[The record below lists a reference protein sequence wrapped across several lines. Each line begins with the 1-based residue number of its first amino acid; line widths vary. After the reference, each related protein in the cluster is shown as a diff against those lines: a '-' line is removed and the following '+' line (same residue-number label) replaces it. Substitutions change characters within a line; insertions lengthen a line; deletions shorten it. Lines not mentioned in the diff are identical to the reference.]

1 MNKFYFT
8 YFVLFCGFLSL
19 AQTKVSG
26 YVYDESDEPVPY
38 ANVIFKDSR
47 VGTIT
52 DENGKFYL
60 QSDNDYEAIEVSFMG
75 YKTYTLPL
83 NKSATY
89 DIEIKLESDAEALSE
104 VTIYTGKTSK
114 KNNPAIDILRKIWEN
129 RRDNGV
135 KKFKQ
140 YQYDKYEKIQFDLN
154 TIDSALIKSR
164 LFKGMEFIFTQT
176 DTNEV
181 TGKTYLP
188 IFINESVS
196 KVYGDNI
203 IDKEKEVLQGNKN
216 SGFSNNQ
223 NLIAFIKDLYAE
235 YNVYDNYI
243 KIFDKSFVSPL
254 STTGIDNYNYVLAD
268 STFIGNKW
276 TYHIVYYPRR
286 KNELTFKGD
295 FWVND
300 TTWAIKKI
308 NLAMT
313 KSANIN
319 WVKDVYIEQEFD
331 VLNDSIFLMTRDYFM
346 TDFTFR
352 KKEDSRGVYGKRTTL
367 YDNYKFDVKKDKE
380 FYDRQTDPYK
390 EQVFN
395 RDSIFWAKNRLE
407 PLNKDEKEIYTLVDT
422 LKTVKA
428 FKQVYDVATVLATN
442 YYGFDGWDFGP
453 VFSTFGYN
461 DIEGL
466 RLRVGGRT
474 YFSQNDTWRLQGFTA
489 YGFKDDK
496 FKYGISGKV
505 MLDRKSRLI
514 LSAGNRRDVEQLGG
528 SLTSSNDVLGR
539 SLLSGT
545 PLTLSANNTLTNIN
559 LSSLALQFDP
569 FYNFNLRLEG
579 NYRTLVGAD
588 TNVFSLAFYTDEAR
602 TQRQEKITQTELSL
616 TANYTPNRKA
626 TGYGVEQYVV
636 NPGKYPE
643 FMLKYSK
650 GLKGVIDSDFDY
662 DRLQL
667 LYRQPILMGGF
678 GRFTSTIEAG
688 KTFGGVPLGL
698 LNVVPGNET
707 LFSIEGT
714 FPLLDYYEFVTD
726 EYVSLHMEHNFNG
739 RLFARIPLLR
749 DLDLREIVTFRSM
762 YGKLSNESIMLN
774 ASTSNP
780 VLLAPDQNVYYS
792 YSFGIGN
799 IFRVFR
805 IDFHFRGNYFDIQ
818 DSRTFGITGAFGFY
832 F

>member
-1 MNKFYFT
+1 MKYLINI
-8 YFVLFCGFLSL
+8 LLFLSICL
-19 AQTKVSG
+19 SYAQTKVSG
-26 YVYDESDEPVPY
+26 YVNDDQDIPVAY
-38 ANVIFKDSR
+38 ANVIFKNSR

-60 QSDNDYEAIEVSFMG
+60 QSEDDFDAIEVSFMG
-75 YKTYTLPL
+75 FETFVLPL
-83 NKSATY
+83 EQRSTY
-89 DIEIKLESDAEALSE
+89 NIKITLSSDAEALDE
-104 VTIYTGKTSK
+104 VMIFSGKTSK

-140 YQYDKYEKIQFDLN
+140 YQYDKYEKLQFDLN
-154 TIDSALIKSR
+154 TIDSNLIKSR

-196 KVYGDNI
+196 EVYGDNNTN
-203 IDKEKEVLQGNKN
+203 KEKEILQGNKN

-223 NLIAFIKDLYAE
+223 SLVAFIKDLYAE

-268 STFIGNKW
+268 SAFIDNKW
-276 TYHIVYYPRR
+276 SYNIIYYPRR
-286 KNELTFKGD
+286 KNELTFKGQ

-300 TTWAIKKI
+300 TTWAIEKI
-308 NLAMT
+308 DLAMT

-331 VLNDSIFLMTRDYFM
+331 VLNDSIFLITRDYFM
-346 TDFTFR
+346 SDFTFR
-352 KKEDSRGVYGKRTTL
+352 KKEEARGVYGKRTTL
-367 YDNYKFDVKKDKE
+367 YDNYEFDNKLEKDFYERQVNPYKNQV
-380 FYDRQTDPYK
+380 YDR
-390 EQVFN
+390 
-395 RDSIFWAKNRLE
+395 DSLFWANNRLE
-407 PLNKDEKEIYTLVDT
+407 ELNKTEQDIYKLVDT

-442 YYGFDGWDFGP
+442 YYEFNGWDFGP

-461 DIEGL
+461 DIEGV

-474 YFSQNDTWRLQGFTA
+474 YFGQNDMWRLQAFTA
-489 YGFKDDK
+489 YGFNDDK
-496 FKYGISGKV
+496 FKYGVSGKV

-514 LSAGNRRDVEQLGG
+514 LSGGNRRDVEQLGA
-528 SLTSSNDVLGR
+528 SLTSSSDVLGR
-539 SLLSGT
+539 SLVSSS
-545 PLTLSANNTLTNIN
+545 PLTVAANTTLTNIN
-559 LSSLALQFDP
+559 LSSLALEIEP
-569 FYNFNLRLEG
+569 FYNLKLRLEG
-579 NYRTLVGAD
+579 NYRTLEGAD
-588 TNVFSLAFYTDEAR
+588 TDLFSLAFYTDEAR
-602 TQRQEKITQTELSL
+602 TQRQERTTQSEISLS
-616 TANYTPNRKA
+616 ANYTPNRKS
-626 TGYGVEQYVV
+626 TGYGVEQYIV
-636 NPGKYPE
+636 NTGTYPE

-650 GLKGVIDSDFDY
+650 GLKGVIDSDFNY

-667 LYRQPILMGGF
+667 LYRQPILLGGF
-678 GRFTSTIEAG
+678 GKFTSTFEAG
-688 KTFGGVPLGL
+688 KTFGGVPLSL
-698 LNVVPGNET
+698 LNVVPGNQT

-714 FPLLDYYEFVTD
+714 FPLLDFYEFVTD

-749 DLDLREIVTFRSM
+749 DLDLREIVTFRSV
-762 YGKLSNESIMLN
+762 YGTLSDESVMLN

-780 VLLAPDQNVYYS
+780 VLFAPDRNLYYS

-805 IDFHFRGNYFDIQ
+805 LDFHFRGNYRDIQ
-818 DSRTFGITGAFGFY
+818 DSRSFGITGAFGFY

>member
-1 MNKFYFT
+1 MRNIFLINV
-8 YFVLFCGFLSL
+8 VLFFGFLSFS
-19 AQTKVSG
+19 QTKVSG
-26 YVYDESDEPVPY
+26 YVYDEFDEPVAY
-38 ANVIFKDSR
+38 ANVIFKDSK

-60 QSDNDYEAIEVSFMG
+60 ESDNNYNAVEISFMG
-75 YKTYTLPL
+75 FKTYILPL
-83 NKSATY
+83 EKNATY
-89 DIEIKLESDAEALSE
+89 DIKIKLESDAEALSE
-104 VTIYTGKTSK
+104 VMVYTGKTSK
-114 KNNPAIDILRKIWEN
+114 ENNPALDILRKIWEN
-129 RRDNGV
+129 RRENGV
-135 KKFKQ
+135 KKFDQ
-140 YQYDKYEKIQFDLN
+140 YQYDKYEKLQFDLN
-154 TIDSALIKSR
+154 TIDSSLINSR

-176 DTNEV
+176 DTNKV

-196 KVYGDNI
+196 KVYGDNFL
-203 IDKEKEVLQGNKN
+203 DKEKEVLRGNKN
-216 SGFSNNQ
+216 SGFSSNQ

-243 KIFDKSFVSPL
+243 KIFDKSFVSPI

-268 STFIGNKW
+268 SAYIGDRWSYN
-276 TYHIVYYPRR
+276 IVYYPRR
-286 KNELTFKGD
+286 KNELTFKGE

-308 NLAMT
+308 DLAMT

-331 VLNDSIFLMTRDYFM
+331 VLNDSIFLITRDYFM

-367 YDNYKFDVKKDKE
+367 YDNYKFDEQKDKE
-380 FYDRQTDPYK
+380 FYDRQSNPY
-390 EQVFN
+390 ENRVFD
-395 RDSIFWAKNRLE
+395 RDSAFWAKNRLE
-407 PLNKDEKEIYTLVDT
+407 KLNKDEKEIYTLVDT

-442 YYGFDGWDFGP
+442 YWEFDGWDFGP
-453 VFSTFGYN
+453 VFSTFGFN

-496 FKYGISGKV
+496 FKYGLSGKV
-505 MLDRKSRLI
+505 MLDRQSRLI
-514 LSAGNRRDVEQLGG
+514 LSGGNRRDVEQLGA

-545 PLTLSANNTLTNIN
+545 PFMVAANNTLTNIN

-569 FYNFNLRLEG
+569 FYNFNVRLEG
-579 NYRTLVGAD
+579 TYRTLVGAD
-588 TNVFSLAFYTDEAR
+588 TDVFSLAYYTDEAR
-602 TQRQEKITQTELSL
+602 TQREEETVQTELSL
-616 TANYTPNRKA
+616 TTRYTPNRKA

-636 NPGKYPE
+636 NAGNYPE
-643 FMLKYSK
+643 FMLKYTK
-650 GLKGVIDSDFDY
+650 GLKGVIDSDFNY

-667 LYRQPILMGGF
+667 LYRQPILLGGF
-678 GRFTSTIEAG
+678 GRFTSTLEAG

-698 LNVVPGNET
+698 LNVVPGNQT
-707 LFSIEGT
+707 LFTIEGT
-714 FPLLDYYEFVTD
+714 FPLLDFYEFVTD

-749 DLDLREIVTFRSM
+749 DLDLREIVTFRSI
-762 YGKLSNESIMLN
+762 YGQLSDESRLLN

-780 VLLAPDQNVYYS
+780 VLFAPDRNIYYS

-805 IDFHFRGNYFDIQ
+805 LDFHFRGNYFDIQ
-818 DSRTFGITGAFGFY
+818 DSRSFGITGAFGFY